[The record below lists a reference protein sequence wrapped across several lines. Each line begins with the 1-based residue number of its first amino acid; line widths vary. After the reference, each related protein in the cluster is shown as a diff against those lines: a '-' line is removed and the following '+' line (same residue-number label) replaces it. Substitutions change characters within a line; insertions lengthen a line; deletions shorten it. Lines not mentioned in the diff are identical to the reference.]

1 MAKIPN
7 TMSKKQS
14 SEINNKVTITM
25 SKKELGKMRRVL
37 TPLYENDWQAKY
49 GFIFTTNGR
58 ITATDNRVLVAQ
70 KNSCTVPFDLMLSRE
85 SSETLVKNFND
96 IDSIV
101 AQKMRLKCKMKNGKS
116 LVLDYMTD
124 ENDIELVTLPIRH
137 YDMAFYP
144 NDMMS
149 QRILKSDMHKKIN
162 KMLVNREKTANEY
175 QREEC
180 ETGVIS
186 LKDIDSYR
194 MDGIVQGLITKDG
207 LEEMTLEKS
216 LSIDIAEN
224 RQINI
229 RRLRKLLTFVKKEL
243 TFQHDTS
250 PRWPNTMVYLKDT
263 DNEDLII
270 FIMPV
275 LFRPREEQ

>member
-1 MAKIPN
+1 
-7 TMSKKQS
+7 
-14 SEINNKVTITM
+14 
-25 SKKELGKMRRVL
+25 
-37 TPLYENDWQAKY
+37 
-49 GFIFTTNGR
+49 
-58 ITATDNRVLVAQ
+58 
-70 KNSCTVPFDLMLSRE
+70 MLSRE

-124 ENDIELVTLPIRH
+124 EKHNELVTLPIRH

-144 NDMMS
+144 NEV
-149 QRILKSDMHKKIN
+149 RTHPFLKSDMHKKIN
-162 KMLVNREKTANEY
+162 EMLVNRENISEAYE
-175 QREEC
+175 REQC
-180 ETGVIS
+180 ETGIVS
-186 LKDIDSYR
+186 LKDTDSYR
-194 MDGIVQGLITKDG
+194 MTGIVQGLITKDG
-207 LEEMTLEKS
+207 LEEMTSEKA

-243 TFQHDTS
+243 TFQHDTN